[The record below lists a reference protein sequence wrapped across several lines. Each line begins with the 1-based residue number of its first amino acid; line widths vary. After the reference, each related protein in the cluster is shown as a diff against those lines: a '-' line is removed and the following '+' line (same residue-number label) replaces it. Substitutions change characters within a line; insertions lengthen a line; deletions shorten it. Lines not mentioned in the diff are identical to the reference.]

1 MSKNVFA
8 DLGFNEEEAA
18 GLKLKSYLFMSLQE
32 AIKNSMKKDGM
43 NQTEVA
49 VVIGADQAK
58 VSKILKG
65 KLDEFSIERVT
76 EYMQKL
82 GYDIHISTTPAP
94 KERAGCVVMDKRELA
109 GV

>member
-8 DLGFNEEEAA
+8 DLGFNEEQAA
-18 GLKLKSYLFMSLQE
+18 GMKLKSYLFMSLQE
-32 AIKNSMKKDGM
+32 AIKNSMKKDGI

-49 VVIGADQAK
+49 AVIGADQAK
-58 VSKILKG
+58 VSKILNG

-82 GYDIHISTTPAP
+82 GYDIHISTTPTP
-94 KERAGCVVMDKRELA
+94 KERAGCVVMDKREVA